1 MLVNNI
7 LVVKYCFKIIMM
19 SNIVNKIVN
28 II

>member
-7 LVVKYCFKIIMM
+7 LVVKYCSKIMMM

>member
-7 LVVKYCFKIIMM
+7 LVVKYCFKIMMM